1 MCNKDIALDNN
12 SYLLWCCLLHPPAE
26 AEFLDAVET
35 KFIGVFLLAIH
46 SLVCNVNIEYGNLK
60 SEKFQDYDKKEP
72 QRNCTFMNSASGL
85 IKGQIKSIDL
95 LLDQP

>member
-1 MCNKDIALDNN
+1 M
-12 SYLLWCCLLHPPAE
+12 
-26 AEFLDAVET
+26 DAVET

-46 SLVCNVNIEYGNLK
+46 SLVCNVNMEYGNLK
-60 SEKFQDYDKKEP
+60 SEKFQDYDKKE
-72 QRNCTFMNSASGL
+72 TSTKLYVYDSASGL